1 MARRRCQARE
11 RNIILRSVVMPIF
24 AFNVVDGITIMHLMH
39 YTLRALAVHTGNC
52 IVIAILMQTCRPVEL
67 IIMLRLIA
75 PPLNHR
81 ENWDGRKIDQQNST
95 LHIMADFGR
104 PQKIIA
110 NENPT
115 CRSTRNHNTTYF
127 QS

>member
-1 MARRRCQARE
+1 MARRRYQARD
-11 RNIILRSVVMPIF
+11 RNISLRSVVMPIF

-39 YTLRALAVHTGNC
+39 YTSLRALAVHTGNC

-75 PPLNHR
+75 PPL
-81 ENWDGRKIDQQNST
+81 K
-95 LHIMADFGR
+95 
-104 PQKIIA
+104 
-110 NENPT
+110 
-115 CRSTRNHNTTYF
+115 